1 MPRDMSGPT
10 VVAGTASKQDVMKA
24 YAISEEEYDEIKR
37 DFDEMDADKSGF
49 VDGAEIA
56 VSLKK
61 ERGGQAQSDEEVAAA
76 LKTFDSDADGKITFL
91 EYVGALGYQ
100 PIREKAAASA
110 ATVNAAM
117 RAPLEWVFEQLD
129 DDGSGF
135 IEEREGLKVGK
146 WLGGGGG
153 DLLAFW
159 TKMKADMD
167 TDGDGKISKEEF
179 VTWMGTKGCLHPT
192 AALQLKDEVQSKLN
206 QAKLQ
211 QPYPK
216 RLIPSLSAIAGKDG
230 ITPTFFTCQENKP
243 DCLKLLIA
251 KKADLNKPNLM
262 DGGSPLYIACSKNN
276 ADCVRLLL
284 EAGADVNLP
293 RKDGSTCLQAAL
305 KKKNLVVAKLCIQY
319 GAEIDRKLP
328 PSNKTPFQMAMEIVY
343 EKDVETRKEYLMGM
357 YEPGNLCGLLCDML
371 KEDNRKLRRRIAA
384 REAGGEPPET
394 DRREGD
400 ATETQMNSGEATDR
414 SVVGRSPKKEES
426 KKKKGGK
433 KKAKE

>member
-1 MPRDMSGPT
+1 MVSYHT
-10 VVAGTASKQDVMKA
+10 GTSTFFASPEHMVLAQELRTAARHGKLDALTAVLEGDGV
-24 YAISEEEYDEIKR
+24 SHVN
-37 DFDEMDADKSGF
+37 DADAE
-49 VDGAEIA
+49 DGATPLLMA
-56 VSLKK
+56 CCYGHTPCV
-61 ERGGQAQSDEEVAAA
+61 DA
-76 LKTFDSDADGKITFL
+76 LLRFGADT
-91 EYVGALGYQ
+91 
-100 PIREKAAASA
+100 
-110 ATVNAAM
+110 N
-117 RAPLEWVFEQLD
+117 
-129 DDGSGF
+129 
-135 IEEREGLKVGK
+135 
-146 WLGGGGG
+146 
-153 DLLAFW
+153 
-159 TKMKADMD
+159 
-167 TDGDGKISKEEF
+167 
-179 VTWMGTKGCLHPT
+179 
-192 AALQLKDEVQSKLN
+192 
-206 QAKLQ
+206 
-211 QPYPK
+211 
-216 RLIPSLSAIAGKDG
+216 IAGKHG

>member
-1 MPRDMSGPT
+1 LPRFMSGPT
-10 VVAGTASKQDVMKA
+10 EVPGTASKQDVIQA

-37 DFDEMDADKSGF
+37 DFDEMDADNSGF

-61 ERGGQAQSDEEVAAA
+61 ERGGQAPSDEEVAAA

-100 PIREKAAASA
+100 PIREKAPAAASA
-110 ATVNAAM
+110 ATVDAAM

-167 TDGDGKISKEEF
+167 ADGDGKVSKEEF
-179 VTWMGTKGCLHPT
+179 VTWMGTKGCSHPT

-216 RLIPSLSAIAGKDG
+216 RPVPSLSASAGKDEVCSTLG
-230 ITPTFFTCQENKP
+230 LAPEEYDEMRADFDAMDADRSGVVDKSEIVES
-243 DCLKLLIA
+243 LKKERGGQAPSAEDVDGMLAML
-251 KKADLNKPNLM
+251 DM
-262 DGGSPLYIACSKNN
+262 DG
-276 ADCVRLLL
+276 
-284 EAGADVNLP
+284 
-293 RKDGSTCLQAAL
+293 DGKVTFVEYVTAL
-305 KKKNLVVAKLCIQY
+305 A
-319 GAEIDRKLP
+319 
-328 PSNKTPFQMAMEIVY
+328 S
-343 EKDVETRKEYLMGM
+343 
-357 YEPGNLCGLLCDML
+357 
-371 KEDNRKLRRRIAA
+371 
-384 REAGGEPPET
+384 
-394 DRREGD
+394 
-400 ATETQMNSGEATDR
+400 
-414 SVVGRSPKKEES
+414 
-426 KKKKGGK
+426 
-433 KKAKE
+433 

>member
-1 MPRDMSGPT
+1 MNRNRRTNDDQVLEEARDTGTLPRDMSGPT

-100 PIREKAAASA
+100 PMREKAAASA

-167 TDGDGKISKEEF
+167 TDGDEKISKEEF

-216 RLIPSLSAIAGKDG
+216 RLIPSISAIAGKDEVCSTLG
-230 ITPTFFTCQENKP
+230 LAPEEYDEMRADFDAMDADRSGVVDKSEIAES
-243 DCLKLLIA
+243 LKKERGGQAPSAEDVAGMLAML
-251 KKADLNKPNLM
+251 DM
-262 DGGSPLYIACSKNN
+262 DG
-276 ADCVRLLL
+276 
-284 EAGADVNLP
+284 
-293 RKDGSTCLQAAL
+293 DGKVTFIEYVTAL
-305 KKKNLVVAKLCIQY
+305 A
-319 GAEIDRKLP
+319 
-328 PSNKTPFQMAMEIVY
+328 S
-343 EKDVETRKEYLMGM
+343 
-357 YEPGNLCGLLCDML
+357 
-371 KEDNRKLRRRIAA
+371 
-384 REAGGEPPET
+384 
-394 DRREGD
+394 
-400 ATETQMNSGEATDR
+400 
-414 SVVGRSPKKEES
+414 
-426 KKKKGGK
+426 
-433 KKAKE
+433 